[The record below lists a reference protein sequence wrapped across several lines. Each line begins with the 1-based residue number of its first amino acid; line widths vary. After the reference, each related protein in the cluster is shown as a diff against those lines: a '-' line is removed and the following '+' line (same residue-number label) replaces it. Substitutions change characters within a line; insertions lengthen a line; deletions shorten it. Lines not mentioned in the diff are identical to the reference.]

1 MEQACKTDSDISEQS
16 SKPFSDLLQAP
27 PPPPPFM
34 NRKMRRRGFHDPPR
48 TPEPA
53 TQNVAEVGVID
64 FNVQVESL
72 FVILSYLLFLIVV
85 DFLSYISSVIA
96 DI

>member
-1 MEQACKTDSDISEQS
+1 MEQSSKTESDTNEL

-48 TPEPA
+48 TPELVVR
-53 TQNVAEVGVID
+53 NVSEVGIIEFD
-64 FNVQVESL
+64 DQVWNL
-72 FVILSYLLFLIVV
+72 AIV
-85 DFLSYISSVIA
+85 
-96 DI
+96 